1 MFVMEDKKLQVDSN
15 GLFNDNFNYSIEN
28 GKVVMSEEY
37 LKKRKMCCGNGCRNC
52 PFWPEHQKGNTVLK
66 KELE

>member
-1 MFVMEDKKLQVDSN
+1 MMSKDWILQQYIKEN
-15 GLFNDNFNYSIEN
+15 HIEN

-52 PFWPEHQKGNTVLK
+52 PFWPEHQKGNTILK
-66 KELE
+66 KGLE